1 MAVPAI
7 PSMTGGA
14 GGAAGPSTAKN
25 GDGIF
30 DNSGWTVT
38 FGDNSPATPA
48 SSGLST
54 YLPWAL
60 AAAGML
66 IVWRMSKR

>member
-48 SSGLST
+48 AGIST
-54 YLPWAL
+54 YLPWIAL
-60 AAAGML
+60 AVGGL
-66 IVWRMSKR
+66 VLWKTLRK